1 MNPSPKPYNV
11 SSFTNPVVSEV
22 QSLDGYPQ
30 FKQRERWQKA
40 SSPQVP
46 GPGFSPTWGGA
57 GTINIITVSSPGPQ
71 PPPPPPPRQRQ
82 DPELPCGQGDS
93 YLIDAGVRN
102 VVVLQDKPHNVT
114 ISPGNAQKV

>member
-1 MNPSPKPYNV
+1 MGTPNLNKGKGGKRPQALKYQGQGSLPRGVGQGPS
-11 SSFTNPVVSEV
+11 T
-22 QSLDGYPQ
+22 
-30 FKQRERWQKA
+30 
-40 SSPQVP
+40 SSP
-46 GPGFSPTWGGA
+46 SA
-57 GTINIITVSSPGPQ
+57 
-71 PPPPPPPRQRQ
+71 PPARNPRPPPPPRQRQ